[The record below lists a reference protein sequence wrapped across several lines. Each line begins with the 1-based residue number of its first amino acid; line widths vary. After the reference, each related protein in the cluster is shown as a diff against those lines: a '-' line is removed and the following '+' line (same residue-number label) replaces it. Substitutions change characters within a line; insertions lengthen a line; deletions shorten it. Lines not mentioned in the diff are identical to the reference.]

1 MMELLGWLRELMARP
16 SPTGREGEVQR
27 FLVEA
32 LRGMGFDVILEP
44 VLPGRPNL
52 YAVRGRPGYLLATHV
67 DTVPAWGCEGFT
79 VEDGTAYGRGVA
91 DPKGQIA
98 ALLTAL
104 EGTEAPAFVAL
115 FVDEEKGGKGS
126 EAFRDPWGMDLKGAV
141 VLEPTELRICN
152 LQFGSVEFEA
162 EVGGEEMHGATYDG
176 DKNAILRC
184 SKLIQDLC
192 ELPFLGGSGI
202 TVGRIEGGRDPQ
214 VIPDSCKFTA
224 DIPVPPG
231 VKVEEAL
238 DEVLAT
244 LDRYGAEYTLLS
256 VDEPTETSPD
266 SQVAQD
272 LLRAATETLKR
283 PVSFGVMSAWTDAA
297 NLSKKGMP
305 TVVFGAGSLALCH
318 TKRENIRLRELSALS
333 EILIR
338 FLEGRY

>member
-1 MMELLGWLRELMARP
+1 
-16 SPTGREGEVQR
+16 
-27 FLVEA
+27 
-32 LRGMGFDVILEP
+32 MGFEVISEP

-67 DTVPAWGCEGFT
+67 DTVPAWGHPVEGFT
-79 VEDGTAYGRGVA
+79 VKDGTAYGRGVV

-104 EGTEAPAFVAL
+104 ERTSAPAFVAL

-126 EAFRDPWGMDLKGAV
+126 ESFRDPWGMDLMGAV

-152 LQFGSVEFEA
+152 LQLGSVEFEA
-162 EVGGEEMHGATYDG
+162 EVRGEETHGATYDG
-176 DKNAILRC
+176 GKNAILRC
-184 SKLIQDLC
+184 AELLRDLG
-192 ELPFLGGSGI
+192 ELPFLAGRGI

-214 VIPDSCKFTA
+214 VTPDHCKFTA

-231 VKVEEAL
+231 VKVEDAL

-244 LDRYGAEYTLLS
+244 LGRYGAEYTLLS

-266 SQVAQD
+266 SPVAQD
-272 LLRAATETLKR
+272 LLKAAAGTLKR

-297 NLSKKGMP
+297 NLSKNGMP

-318 TKRENIRLRELSALS
+318 TKRENINIRELSVLS

-338 FLEGRY
+338 FLEGED

>member
-1 MMELLGWLRELMARP
+1 MI
-16 SPTGREGEVQR
+16 S
-27 FLVEA
+27 
-32 LRGMGFDVILEP
+32 EP

-67 DTVPAWGCEGFT
+67 DTVPAWGHPVEGFT
-79 VEDGTAYGRGVA
+79 VKDGTAYGRGVV

-104 EGTEAPAFVAL
+104 ERTSAPAFVAL

-126 EAFRDPWGMDLKGAV
+126 ESFRDPWGMDLMGAV

-152 LQFGSVEFEA
+152 LQLGSVEFEA
-162 EVGGEEMHGATYDG
+162 EVRGEETHGATYDG
-176 DKNAILRC
+176 GKNAILRC
-184 SKLIQDLC
+184 AELLRDLG
-192 ELPFLGGSGI
+192 ELPFLAGRGI

-214 VIPDSCKFTA
+214 VTPDHCKFTA

-231 VKVEEAL
+231 VKVEDAL

-244 LDRYGAEYTLLS
+244 LGRYGAEYTLLS

-266 SQVAQD
+266 SPVAQD
-272 LLRAATETLKR
+272 LLKAAAGTLKR

-297 NLSKKGMP
+297 NLSKNGMP

-318 TKRENIRLRELSALS
+318 TKRENINIRELSVLS

-338 FLEGRY
+338 FLEGED